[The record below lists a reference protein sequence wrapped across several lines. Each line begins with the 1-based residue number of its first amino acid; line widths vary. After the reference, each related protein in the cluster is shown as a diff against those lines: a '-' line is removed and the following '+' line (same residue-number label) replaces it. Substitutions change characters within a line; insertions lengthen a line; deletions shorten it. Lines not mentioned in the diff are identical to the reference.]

1 MLNIIGIIASG
12 LLVGVLAR
20 FFYPGAVEMGFWMTV
35 LLGVGGALVVGLL
48 GAAASGQG
56 VREGFNRAG
65 CLSSLFGALLL
76 IFIGRQLGWAF

>member
-1 MLNIIGIIASG
+1 MLNIIGIIFSG
-12 LLVGVLAR
+12 LFVGVLAR

-48 GAAASGQG
+48 GSMTNGQG
-56 VREGFNRAG
+56 ISEGFNRAG
-65 CLSSLFGALLL
+65 CFSSILGAMLL